1 MVYPRRPEKP
11 AALALAL
18 FGRGTP
24 APSPAFAPAREAVRS
39 PAPAANPAL
48 ASAAR
53 REEESRRQETME
65 RRLKEL
71 AESRL
76 KELEEKRV
84 QVIFIRICCVGCFF
98 CVLLPLLVRLG
109 EKITFG
115 EGTQNIETKKI
126 QVFFYSK
133 INLYRT

>member
-24 APSPAFAPAREAVRS
+24 APAPSPAFALARETVRS

-53 REEESRRQETME
+53 REEESRRQEIME

-84 QVIFIRICCVGCFF
+84 QVIFIKMLCVVNF
-98 CVLLPLLVRLG
+98 LLSSV
-109 EKITFG
+109 EKNITFIKRG
-115 EGTQNIETKKI
+115 SETTIPNKLKSFI
-126 QVFFYSK
+126 FCNSK
-133 INLYRT
+133 IYLY